1 MSPRTKDEHEAMPM
15 DQAASPPG
23 PAHLSRAGVPLA
35 LVVPGLAS
43 AHTSS
48 DAPTV
53 IRMRCLAT
61 PRGISLSIASL
72 GSSATPRPTADRTPP
87 TRAERDA
94 RIIIYNARPI
104 AIRKIAAVELGGVAR
119 GTG

>member
-1 MSPRTKDEHEAMPM
+1 MPM

-61 PRGISLSIASL
+61 PRGISLSIRVDRIAI
-72 GSSATPRPTADRTPP
+72 GDAPPRPTADRTPP